1 MPNWCGNTLRLEHED
16 PAQITRAVEAFKK
29 GEFFQT
35 LVPNPDGDWN
45 YDWSVSN
52 WGTKWD
58 VGGDSHPDIESATAA
73 SFYFDSAW
81 APPCAAYDSLV
92 DQGFRVYAMYH
103 ESGMCFAGIYDNGD
117 DDYYEFSGQSSS
129 EVADMLPQEL
139 DEQFSISEMMAEYED
154 DEEPLTE
161 WYVAGARE
169 KGLIKDE

>member
-16 PAQITRAVEAFKK
+16 PAKITQAVEAFKK

-35 LVPNPDGDWN
+35 LVPNPDQEWN
-45 YDWSVSN
+45 YDWSVNN

-58 VGGDSHPDIESATAA
+58 VGGETDPNRESDTAA

-103 ESGMCFAGIYDNGD
+103 ESEIGRAH
-117 DDYYEFSGQSSS
+117 
-129 EVADMLPQEL
+129 V
-139 DEQFSISEMMAEYED
+139 
-154 DEEPLTE
+154 
-161 WYVAGARE
+161 
-169 KGLIKDE
+169 